1 MFNVNYETTKSQ
13 TPKFQIEIAC
23 YLANIAKQK
32 LASTNQNPRSELRR
46 EAPQLTSW
54 ILCPKQNLLCYISK
68 KRRSAML
75 RQDSGFSLIESLVAV
90 VVVSILIVSIAP
102 MVALSTSARVNA
114 RRIDQATQAARS
126 YIDAVR
132 GGAID
137 TTNFPDDL
145 INNVPNAQNQY
156 TFEAIAVPT
165 SAILSLDSTT
175 VRGIKVDANG
185 NGFSTSDPQ
194 DLFVQPMRSGSKI
207 STELSRQGFWLAVR
221 VYRADALLGA
231 TALKKGTEPECGI
244 SKTPFSTASS
254 ITCPIVTMRSQVLP
268 TVSSNNLEEIRLG
281 IGSAPP

>member
-1 MFNVNYETTKSQ
+1 MFNLNYKTMKSQ
-13 TPKFQIEIAC
+13 TLNRLQIEIAS
-23 YLANIAKQK
+23 YLAH
-32 LASTNQNPRSELRR
+32 
-46 EAPQLTSW
+46 
-54 ILCPKQNLLCYISK
+54 ISK

-75 RQDSGFSLIESLVAV
+75 SQEDLGFSLIESLVAV
-90 VVVSILIVSIAP
+90 AVVSILIVSIAP

-137 TTNFPDDL
+137 TTNFPADL
-145 INNVPNAQNQY
+145 IKNTANTQNQY

-194 DLFVQPMRSGSKI
+194 DLFIQPMRSGS
-207 STELSRQGFWLAVR
+207 STSTQLSRQGFWLAVR
-221 VYRADALLGA
+221 VYRADALLAGSA
-231 TALKKGTEPECGI
+231 LLKKGTEPECGI
-244 SKTPFSTASS
+244 SKTPFSATAS

-268 TVSSNNLEEIRLG
+268 TVGSNNLEEIRSG
-281 IGSAPP
+281 IGSAP

>member
-1 MFNVNYETTKSQ
+1 MLKLNCKTVNSQ
-13 TPKFQIEIAC
+13 TPKIQLAIAI
-23 YLANIAKQK
+23 YV
-32 LASTNQNPRSELRR
+32 SS
-46 EAPQLTSW
+46 
-54 ILCPKQNLLCYISK
+54 ISK
-68 KRRSAML
+68 KGQSL
-75 RQDSGFSLIESLVAV
+75 ESGFSLIESLVAV
-90 VVVSILIVSIAP
+90 AVVSILIVAIAP

-137 TTNFPDDL
+137 TTNFPDPL
-145 INNVPNAQNQY
+145 INNMPNAQNQY

-194 DLFVQPMRSGSKI
+194 DLFVQPMRSGSRT
-207 STELSRQGFWLAVR
+207 SPELSRQGFWLAVR

-244 SKTPFSTASS
+244 SKTPFSATSS

-268 TVSSNNLEEIRLG
+268 TVNSNNLEEIRLG